1 MNRRPAFLA
10 AIAFALA
17 AAATA
22 VACGSASPAA
32 APDSTEPP
40 VSPSARQP
48 IQTPSE
54 TPTPSASPV
63 PSPTPSQQS
72 QPPAAELAGISGWIN
87 TEPFTLQQLREQG
100 KVVLIDFWTYTCV
113 NCIRTMPFLRSW
125 HEKYADKG
133 LVIVGVHAPEFEFEK
148 VRENV
153 EDAVAELRVGWPV
166 AQDNDFQTWRAYNNR
181 FWPAKYLIDTQGVVR
196 YTHFGEG
203 AYAETEAVI
212 RSLLEESG
220 ADLSAVSAET
230 APEPEV
236 DSKAFVVDPNF
247 SLTRELYAGYE
258 RNYSALVSGALP
270 PYVLHEE
277 YYSSQ
282 DTDIEYSDP
291 GGYRNHFIYLQGLW
305 RNEAENLVHARMTEN
320 YDDYVG
326 IRFFANSVNLVMSP
340 GDNGESYDVRLTLN
354 HSPLP
359 PEAAGNDVMYDPQGN
374 SYVTVDEP
382 RMYRLV
388 DLPDFGGHELR
399 LSSNSDAM
407 SLFAFTFG
415 AYRGSPE
422 NRD

>member
-1 MNRRPAFLA
+1 MKRRPAFLA
-10 AIAFALA
+10 AIVFALA
-17 AAATA
+17 VAAIA

-32 APDSTEPP
+32 EPDPTEPP
-40 VSPSARQP
+40 VSPSAQQP
-48 IQTPSE
+48 TQTPSQ
-54 TPTPSASPV
+54 TVTPAASPTPVAP
-63 PSPTPSQQS
+63 PSQQS
-72 QPPAAELAGISGWIN
+72 QGSAAELAGISGWIN
-87 TEPFTLQQLREQG
+87 SEPFTLQQIREQG

-113 NCIRTMPFLRSW
+113 NCIRTLPYLRSW
-125 HEKYADKG
+125 DEKYADKG
-133 LVIVGVHAPEFEFEK
+133 LVILGVHSPEFEFEK

-153 EDAVAELRVGWPV
+153 EKAAAELGVVWPV

-203 AYAETEAVI
+203 AYSETEAMI

-236 DSKAFVVDPNF
+236 DSKAQVVDPNF

-258 RNYSALVSGALP
+258 RNYAALVSGAQP

-277 YYSSQ
+277 FYGSQ
-282 DTDIEYSDP
+282 DTAIEYSDP

-305 RNEAENLVHARMTEN
+305 RNEVENLVHARMTEN

-354 HSPLP
+354 DGPVP

-415 AYRGSPE
+415 AYRDSPE